1 MGGRWGAH
9 THPGGLPPAGERDPA
24 GEYYGSA
31 ELPAGEYHGLATG
44 RPVEEHRRPVS
55 EHRGAATL
63 RAGERGGGYPGR
75 AVGAAG
81 EYHAAVRDA
90 KRHESGRHALV
101 RCVMIINGVDLS
113 GGGEPYGAGGAY
125 GWAASGQPLNAD
137 VLYSPQVAP

>member
-1 MGGRWGAH
+1 MGGWWGAP

-24 GEYYGSA
+24 GEYYGTV
-31 ELPAGEYHGLATG
+31 LP
-44 RPVEEHRRPVS
+44 
-55 EHRGAATL
+55 
-63 RAGERGGGYPGR
+63 AGERGGGYPGR

-90 KRHESGRHALV
+90 KRHEGGRHALV
-101 RCVMIINGVDLS
+101 RCVMIIKGVDLS